1 MTLVHDLSLILVF
14 FPIRHRIWVSGGGG
28 GRTSCGGIHNI
39 GCAMNDDVYLY
50 CVFGVSDFTVL
61 QCLQPYLVA
70 IASLSVFI

>member
-1 MTLVHDLSLILVF
+1 M
-14 FPIRHRIWVSGGGG
+14 SGGGG
-28 GRTSCGGIHNI
+28 GRTSCRGIHNI